1 MLIKEL
7 YLNNFRCYSNGKFE
21 FDPAL
26 TIIHGPN
33 TCGKSTILEAIH
45 VLGLTKPY
53 RSIDESS
60 LIKINELSYAIK
72 GVISNQKV
80 DETVIVLNSNKTKKV
95 RKNNYVFKSLSEYVG
110 YMNVIYYD
118 PTDWL
123 IFEGGP
129 SYRRRFFDVLFCQVS
144 KQYLNVS
151 SEYKKLLKQRNFLI
165 KKMIEK
171 NDKSTRNLLEVTTKQ
186 MIECGKKIIHTRE
199 KIIRKLNEIALGIH
213 RELSSG
219 REKVE
224 IKYLPNISVEEYELK
239 MEAMLNEDLKKGT
252 TMVGPHK
259 DDYIFN
265 INNKNIGDYGS
276 QGQQKSAIL
285 SIKLASVELVKEVKN
300 QYPIVLLDDVFSE
313 LDKGRQNQLIKLLN
327 RKAQTIITTPS
338 ISDVEPSVLNMA
350 RIIELEKRG
359 D

>member
-1 MLIKEL
+1 MIIKEL
-7 YLNNFRCYSNGKFE
+7 YLNNFRCYGVGKFE

-53 RSIDESS
+53 RSIEESS
-60 LIKINELSYAIK
+60 LIKINEVSYAIK
-72 GVISNQKV
+72 GIISNQKV
-80 DETVIVLNSNKTKKV
+80 DESIIVLNSNKVKKV
-95 RKNNYVFKSLSEYVG
+95 KRNNQFCKSMSEYIGTV
-110 YMNVIYYD
+110 NVIYYD

-129 SYRRRFFDVLFCQVS
+129 SYRRRFFDVLFCQIS
-144 KQYLNVS
+144 KQYLNS
-151 SEYKKLLKQRNFLI
+151 STEYRRLLKQRNFLI
-165 KKMIEK
+165 KKLIER
-171 NDKSTRNLLEVTTKQ
+171 NDKSTKNLLEITTKQ
-186 MIECGKKIIHTRE
+186 MIECGKKIILTRE
-199 KIIRKLNEIALGIH
+199 KIIRKLNELAFGIH
-213 RELSSG
+213 RGLSSG
-219 REKVE
+219 TERIE
-224 IKYLPNISVEEYELK
+224 IKYLPSVTVVEYEEK
-239 MEAMLNEDLKKGT
+239 METVLNEDLKRGT
-252 TMVGPHK
+252 TMIGPHK
-259 DDYIFN
+259 DDYIFI

-285 SIKLASVELVKEVKN
+285 SIKLASVELVKEVKK

-313 LDKGRQNQLIKLLN
+313 LDKSRQNELIKLLN

-338 ISDVEPSVLNMA
+338 ITDVEPDVLKMA
-350 RIIELEKRG
+350 RILELEKRG

>member
-53 RSIDESS
+53 RSIVESS

-165 KKMIEK
+165 KKMI
-171 NDKSTRNLLEVTTKQ
+171 RVLE
-186 MIECGKKIIHTRE
+186 IC
-199 KIIRKLNEIALGIH
+199 
-213 RELSSG
+213 
-219 REKVE
+219 
-224 IKYLPNISVEEYELK
+224 
-239 MEAMLNEDLKKGT
+239 
-252 TMVGPHK
+252 
-259 DDYIFN
+259 
-265 INNKNIGDYGS
+265 
-276 QGQQKSAIL
+276 
-285 SIKLASVELVKEVKN
+285 
-300 QYPIVLLDDVFSE
+300 
-313 LDKGRQNQLIKLLN
+313 
-327 RKAQTIITTPS
+327 
-338 ISDVEPSVLNMA
+338 
-350 RIIELEKRG
+350 
-359 D
+359 

>member
-1 MLIKEL
+1 MIIKEL
-7 YLNNFRCYSNGKFE
+7 YLNNFRCYGSAKFD

-53 RSIDESS
+53 RSIEESS
-60 LIKINELSYAIK
+60 LIKINEVSYAIK

-80 DETVIVLNSNKTKKV
+80 DETIIVLNSNKTKKV
-95 RKNNYVFKSLSEYVG
+95 RKNNQVFKSLSEYVG

-129 SYRRRFFDVLFCQVS
+129 AYRRRFFDVLFCQVS
-144 KQYLNVS
+144 RQYLNAS
-151 SEYKKLLKQRNFLI
+151 NEYKKLLKQRNFLI
-165 KKMIEK
+165 KKLIER
-171 NDKSTRNLLEVTTKQ
+171 NDKSTKNLLEITTKQ
-186 MIECGKKIIHTRE
+186 MIEWGKKIINTRE
-199 KIIRKLNEIALGIH
+199 KIIRRLNELAFGIH
-213 RELSSG
+213 KGLSSG
-219 REKVE
+219 TERIE
-224 IKYLPNISVEEYELK
+224 IKYLPCVTPNDYEEKIE
-239 MEAMLNEDLKKGT
+239 MTLNEDLKRGT

-259 DDYIFN
+259 DDYIFI

-285 SIKLASVELVKEVKN
+285 SIKLASVELVREVKK

-313 LDKGRQNQLIKLLN
+313 LDKSRQNELIKLLN

-338 ISDVEPSVLNMA
+338 ITDVEPDVLKMA
-350 RIIELEKRG
+350 RILELEKRG